1 MAAPPKPSLIKT
13 WAVFGATAI
22 LLVLV
27 TVMTDANTLER
38 VPDWQNL
45 TTWFL
50 SLLFGALGVTFAIQ
64 LVHCTALSSFWP
76 SLLVSLL
83 ITVVAS
89 LSLADRLSWGAGLA
103 IGLIAASALAFKAWT
118 QSPGRD

>member
-27 TVMTDANTLER
+27 TVMTGPETLQR
-38 VPDWQNL
+38 VSGWQDM
-45 TTWFL
+45 TSWFL

-64 LVHCTALSSFWP
+64 LVHCSALSSFWP
-76 SLLVSLL
+76 SSTGVS
-83 ITVVAS
+83 T
-89 LSLADRLSWGAGLA
+89 
-103 IGLIAASALAFKAWT
+103 
-118 QSPGRD
+118 